1 MAPIR
6 FIHSADLHLGSL
18 FTGMRGLGTEQ
29 WKTLQDSTLSAF
41 GSLISHA
48 LETRPDF
55 VLIVGDI
62 YDAEDR
68 NLRAQHRFQQGM
80 EQLARADIP
89 VFLSHGNHDH
99 LSGGGAA
106 FELPDNVY
114 VFKEHVENIEL
125 TVKGASVKIAGF
137 SYGRR
142 HVTESMIES
151 YPDAEPGVIQIG
163 MLHGSEESDTEHAVY
178 APFRKEQLLSK
189 NYDYWALGHI
199 HKRQQLSEDP
209 PIVYPGNLQG
219 RHRKESGAKGFYDVS
234 LDTGHASLQFVS
246 VESVRFER
254 ILIDCSGVQHMN
266 ELFTVCKEQL
276 ADHKADLVA
285 ELELGNLDE
294 AALRMLEGVPSV
306 ELLET
311 LREAFSKDERFIHIA
326 KLHLDSNV
334 LIAEISPFG
343 KQIADRLE
351 GWEAQQWKNALN
363 ELYNHPK
370 SGRFLPPL
378 TDELCEELRVGA
390 EQKVRK
396 LMALE
401 DQA

>member
-1 MAPIR
+1 MAAIR
-6 FIHSADLHLGSL
+6 FIHSADLHLGSP
-18 FTGMRGLGTEQ
+18 FTGMKGLGSDQ
-29 WKTLQDSTLSAF
+29 WKNLQDSTLNAF
-41 GSLISHA
+41 GRLISHA
-48 LETRPDF
+48 LETLPDF

-62 YDAEDR
+62 YDEEDR

-80 EQLARADIP
+80 EQLDDAGIP

-99 LSGGGAA
+99 LGGGGAA

-114 VFKEHVENIEL
+114 VFKEQVENIEL
-125 TVKGASVKIAGF
+125 SVNGTMVKIAGF

-142 HVTESMIES
+142 HVTESMVES
-151 YPDAEPGVIQIG
+151 YPQAEPGVIQLG

-199 HKRQQLSEDP
+199 HKRQQLSEEP

-219 RHRKESGAKGFYDVS
+219 RHRKESGAKGFYDVL
-234 LDTGHASLQFVS
+234 LDGGHTELQFVATD
-246 VESVRFER
+246 SVRFEQVA
-254 ILIDCSGVQHMN
+254 IDCSEVQHMN
-266 ELFTVCKEQL
+266 ELFTVCQEQL
-276 ADHKADLVA
+276 AAHEGDLVV
-285 ELELGNLDE
+285 ELELQQLNE
-294 AALRMLEGVPSV
+294 SASRMLEDIPLAD
-306 ELLET
+306 LLET
-311 LREAFSKDERFIHIA
+311 LREAMEGERFVHI
-326 KLHLDSNV
+326 SNV
-334 LIAEISPFG
+334 RINSDALASELSPFG
-343 KQIADRLE
+343 KQITDRLD
-351 GWEAQQWKNALN
+351 GWETDEWKLALK

-370 SGRFLPPL
+370 SGRFLPL
-378 TDELCEELRVGA
+378 LNDELCEELRWNA

>member
-1 MAPIR
+1 MAAIR
-6 FIHSADLHLGSL
+6 FIHSADLHLGSP
-18 FTGMRGLGTEQ
+18 FTGMRGLGAEQ

-41 GSLISHA
+41 GRLISHA

-62 YDAEDR
+62 YDEEDR

-80 EQLARADIP
+80 EQLAEAGIP

-99 LSGGGAA
+99 LSGSGAA
-106 FELPDNVY
+106 FALPANVY

-125 TVKGASVKIAGF
+125 IVKGSSVKIAGF

-142 HVTESMIES
+142 HVTDSMIES
-151 YPDAEPGVIQIG
+151 YPQAEQGVIQIG

-178 APFRKEQLLSK
+178 APFRKEQLLAK

-199 HKRQQLSEDP
+199 HKRQHLSEEP
-209 PIVYPGNLQG
+209 PIIYPGNLQG

-234 LDTGHASLQFVS
+234 LDKGHASLQFVA
-246 VESVRFER
+246 VEAVRFER
-254 ILIDCSGVQHMN
+254 IAIDCSGVQHMN
-266 ELFTVCKEQL
+266 EVFTACEEQL
-276 ADHKADLVA
+276 ADYETDLVA
-285 ELELGNLDE
+285 ELELCNLSE
-294 AALRMLEGVPSV
+294 AARHMLESATPI

-311 LREAFSKDERFIHIA
+311 VREALSEGERFVHIA
-326 KLHLDSNV
+326 KLSLDSDQ
-334 LIAEISPFG
+334 LRSEISPFG

-351 GWEAQQWKNALN
+351 GWEDRQWKLALT

-378 TDELCEELRVGA
+378 TDELQEELRAGA
-390 EQKVRK
+390 ERKIRK

-401 DQA
+401 DQT

>member
-1 MAPIR
+1 MAAIR
-6 FIHSADLHLGSL
+6 FIHSADLHLGSP
-18 FTGMRGLGTEQ
+18 FTGMRGLGAEQ

-41 GSLISHA
+41 ERLISYV

-55 VLIVGDI
+55 VLIAGDI
-62 YDAEDR
+62 YDEEDR

-80 EQLARADIP
+80 EQLAEAEIP

-99 LSGGGAA
+99 LSGSGAA
-106 FELPDNVY
+106 FALPDNVY
-114 VFKEHVENIEL
+114 VFKEHVENVEL
-125 TVKGASVKIAGF
+125 IVNGSSVKIAGF

-142 HVTESMIES
+142 HVTDPMIDS
-151 YPDAEPGVIQIG
+151 YPQAEQGVIQIG

-178 APFRKEQLLSK
+178 APFRKEQLLAK

-199 HKRQQLSEDP
+199 HKRQHLSEEP
-209 PIVYPGNLQG
+209 PIIYPGNLQG

-234 LDTGHASLQFVS
+234 LDQGQASLQFVA
-246 VESVRFER
+246 VEAVRFER
-254 ILIDCSGVQHMN
+254 IAIDCSAVQHMN
-266 ELFTVCKEQL
+266 EVFAACEGQL
-276 ADHKADLVA
+276 ADYETDLVA
-285 ELELGNLDE
+285 ELELCNLSE
-294 AALRMLEGVPSV
+294 AARHMLESAAPI

-311 LREAFSKDERFIHIA
+311 VREALSEGERFIHIA
-326 KLHLDSNV
+326 KLSLDSDQ
-334 LIAEISPFG
+334 LRSEISPFG

-351 GWEAQQWKNALN
+351 GWEDQQWKLALT

-378 TDELCEELRVGA
+378 TDELREELRAGA
-390 EQKVRK
+390 ERKIRK

-401 DQA
+401 DQT